1 MAEMQASVRSR
12 ENKRIEKETAEKKA
26 LLELLA
32 AAGQDVTEDGVLRA
46 SDPNPG
52 NPDDIRQEIR
62 SWRRQ
67 RETSLKSMTDLL
79 PLFRILPSAHHHPVF
94 FFRVD
99 LKKI

>member
-52 NPDDIRQEIR
+52 DPDDIRQEIR

-67 RETSLKSMTDLL
+67 RETSLKSTTDLL
-79 PLFRILPSAHHHPVF
+79 SLLRILSVCSSSPCIF
-94 FFRVD
+94 FSCRF
-99 LKKI
+99 